1 MPEWRITRL
10 RGGFALTFDRD
21 GRRHRYTL
29 DTADPREAQQ
39 LAPALYAELTKPKGR
54 KVADLWKAYE
64 VEKEGRAVLD
74 TMKYTWKALAPHF
87 GHREGDSVTLDD
99 CRHYTARRRKLGRS
113 DGSIHTELGHLR
125 TVLKWAEKRRL
136 IPRAPDIDRPKKPE
150 PKDRYLTKEEA
161 AKMLAAAK
169 LPHVRLAI
177 HLMLATAARISAI
190 LGLTWSRV
198 DMKRKLITLR
208 DPDDKTPRKGRA
220 TVPINQTLFAA
231 LRTAKD
237 EALSDYVVE
246 WGGKQVGSIKRSIEK
261 AAELAGLE
269 DVTPH
274 VFRHTAAVWMAE
286 AGVPLV
292 EIAQY
297 LGHSTP
303 AITYKVY
310 ARYSPDHLKRAA
322 AALEMPIYEVP
333 AVSREPAKKNRK

>member
-29 DTADPREAQQ
+29 DTSDPSEAQR

-54 KVADLWKAYE
+54 KVADLWKAYV
-64 VEKEGRAVLD
+64 VEKEGRAVLQ
-74 TMKYTWKALAPHF
+74 TMKYTWRALEPAF

-99 CRHYTARRRKLGRS
+99 CRSYTAKRRRAGRS

-136 IPRAPDIDRPKKPE
+136 IARAPDIDRPKKPD
-150 PKDRYLTKEEA
+150 PKDRHLTRDEA
-161 AKMLAAAK
+161 VKMLAAAK

-190 LGLTWSRV
+190 LELTWDRV
-198 DMKRKLITLR
+198 DLKRRLITLK
-208 DPDDKTPRKGRA
+208 DPNDETRRKGRA
-220 TVPINQTLFAA
+220 TVPINDTLFAA
-231 LRTAKD
+231 LKTAKS
-237 EALSDYVVE
+237 EALSDHVVE

-269 DVTPH
+269 DVSPH

-286 AGVPLV
+286 AGVPLT

-303 AITYKVY
+303 TITYRVY
-310 ARYSPDHLKRAA
+310 SRYSPDYLRNASR
-322 AALEMPIYEVP
+322 ALEIGIHELPSP
-333 AVSREPAKKNRK
+333 KLRKSGEE

>member
-21 GRRHRYTL
+21 GRRHRFSL
-29 DTADPREAQQ
+29 DTSDPREAQQ

-54 KVADLWKAYE
+54 RVADLWKAYE
-64 VEKEGRAVLD
+64 VEKEGRAVLT
-74 TMKYTWKALAPHF
+74 TMKYTWKALEPHF

-99 CRHYTARRRKLGRS
+99 CRSYTSRRRKLGRS

-136 IPRAPDIDRPKKPE
+136 ISRAPDIDRPRKPE
-150 PKDRYLTKEEA
+150 PKDRYLTKDEA
-161 AKMLAAAK
+161 RAMLNVAT
-169 LPHVRLAI
+169 LPHVRLSI

-190 LGLTWSRV
+190 LELPWSRV
-198 DMKRKLITLR
+198 DMKRRLIHLT
-208 DPDDKTPRKGRA
+208 DKDDKTPRKGRA
-220 TVPINQTLFAA
+220 TVPINDTLFTA
-231 LRTAKD
+231 LKVAKA

-246 WGGKQVGSIKRSIEK
+246 WGGKQVRSIKRSIES
-261 AAELAGLE
+261 AAKLAGLE
-269 DVTPH
+269 DVSPH

-286 AGVPLV
+286 AGVPLT

-310 ARYSPDHLKRAA
+310 ARYSPDHLRKASE
-322 AALEMPIYEVP
+322 ALDFYEVP
-333 AVSREPAKKNRK
+333 VRSVEPAKRNAK